1 MISKTEVQ
9 QLKTQGGAAVSA
21 YLQKLND
28 INSITL
34 LLENLGELPVDFDG
48 AFLERYA
55 VYNHEKIRF
64 WAVKNIAKLKQ
75 VAYLPQFIQWLQQE
89 TATQVKREIVA
100 AIGRLKTEK
109 AHDILLQTL
118 ADKDAKVVCQAIR
131 GLLPFKS
138 NPDILERLQTMIN
151 HPNETVRTVIYK
163 EFSQKK
169 PKTANSQAH
178 NHVYDELKNLV
189 INADVLEVLPH
200 LPSESVHLTFTSP
213 PYYNARDYSIY
224 ESYEAYLNFL
234 ERVFAQTH
242 RITKEGRFLI
252 VNTSPIIIPRVSR
265 AHSSKRYAIPFDLH
279 PLLVAQGW
287 EFIDDIIWLKPEYA
301 VKNRIGGFMQHRK
314 PLSYKPNTVTEYL
327 MVYRKQ
333 TEKLL
338 DWNIRNYDQ
347 PTVQSSIVPEPYE
360 TNNVW
365 KIDPAFDKV
374 HSAIFPAELCKR
386 VVQYYSFKGDLVFDP
401 FGGSGTVG
409 RVSKSLDRHFLLTEQ
424 NEAYFQYMQSKSRP
438 ELMEQVK
445 TRFLNFN
452 EFLNQTQHLPK

>member
-1 MISKTEVQ
+1 MIDKAAIQ
-9 QLKTQGGAAVSA
+9 QLKLQGGAQVGA
-21 YLQKLND
+21 YLKKISD
-28 INSITL
+28 INSIVL
-34 LLENLGELPVDFDG
+34 VLENLGELPVDFDG
-48 AFLERYA
+48 AFLENYA
-55 VYNHEKIRF
+55 THNHEKVRF
-64 WAVKNIAKLKQ
+64 WAIKNIAKLKRG
-75 VAYLPQFIQWLQQE
+75 AYLPQFITWLEQE
-89 TATQVKREIVA
+89 AATQVKREIVA

-109 AHDILLQTL
+109 AHDILLHTL

-138 NPDILERLQTMIN
+138 NPDILERLQALIN

-178 NHVYDELKNLV
+178 SHVYDGLKNLV

-200 LPSESVHLTFTSP
+200 LPDESVHLTFTSP

-234 ERVFAQTH
+234 SQVFAHTH

-301 VKNRIGGFMQHRK
+301 VKSRVQSFDNNRK

-333 TEKLL
+333 TNKLL
-338 DWNIRNYDQ
+338 DWNLKHYE
-347 PTVQSSIVPEPYE
+347 PSITQDSLIINEYE
-360 TNNVW
+360 SNNVW
-365 KIDPAFDKV
+365 SIEPEYDKIHPAV
-374 HSAIFPAELCKR
+374 FPEDLCER
-386 VVQYYSFKGDLVFDP
+386 VIRYYSFKNDLVFDP
-401 FGGSGTVG
+401 FAGSGTVG
-409 RVSKSLDRHFLLTEQ
+409 KVAKLLHRYFLLAEQ
-424 NEAYFQYMQSKSRP
+424 EENYCQYMRQKIKP
-438 ELMEQVK
+438 QPKEGIE
-445 TRFLNFN
+445 TRFLSLG
-452 EFLNQTQHLPK
+452 EFLNQMQ